1 MVSEGSAASA
11 VVTAHSVSEVDRPS
25 STASIGARPV
35 RCGRAVIAAL
45 SVLHCLAGMGK
56 NPGAAGVRR
65 RTPSYRR
72 TPVVPAHLTSS

>member
-45 SVLHCLAGMGK
+45 SVLHCLAVMGTR
-56 NPGAAGVRR
+56 GQRVSVDVRR
-65 RTPSYRR
+65 RT
-72 TPVVPAHLTSS
+72 VVRPLCLPI